1 MGWGSRGYSVCLFY
15 HILSFVPLFFFSFLS
30 YVEGGRVEENVPGL
44 SRLFLDRVPSTLL
57 PQMMKSVLGASNCQ
71 KGAFVQE
78 MGKMKSLL
86 CLFIVS
92 CFSLFLAKLTNTRM
106 RVG

>member
-1 MGWGSRGYSVCLFY
+1 
-15 HILSFVPLFFFSFLS
+15 
-30 YVEGGRVEENVPGL
+30 
-44 SRLFLDRVPSTLL
+44 
-57 PQMMKSVLGASNCQ
+57 MMKSVLGASNCQ